1 MMLAR
6 ARGPAMVV
14 VFGDNLRRKRV
25 AVATYIITV
34 VCTVATLSTMVPDAG
49 AEMVRAF
56 AFVPIDFSRHP
67 VLSLYT
73 LFTAEF
79 VHSGLVHLIG
89 NLIFL
94 IAFGRSIENLV
105 GPAIFTASF
114 VGLGALSFLG
124 SWLIGPA
131 SHAPVIGA
139 SGALSFLMGAY
150 TIVFPKAKLRIIP
163 FLRVPYLRAWLF
175 AALWIA
181 LQIWEAIAVGELA
194 SGIAYATH
202 LGGFVIGLVAGAAW
216 KEFDLDTDR
225 LIAELTDET
234 SS

>member
-1 MMLAR
+1 MMVAR
-6 ARGPAMVV
+6 VRGPPMVV
-14 VFGDNLRRKRV
+14 VFGDNLRRKHV
-25 AVATYIITV
+25 AVATYIIAA
-34 VCTVATLSTMVPDAG
+34 VCTVATFATMAPDAA

-79 VHSGLVHLIG
+79 VHSGLVHLVG

-105 GPAIFTASF
+105 GPAIFATAF

-131 SHAPVIGA
+131 SHVPIIGA

-150 TIVFPKAKLRIIP
+150 IILFPKATLRIIP
-163 FLRVPYLRAWLF
+163 FLRVPYLPAWLF
-175 AALWIA
+175 GALWIA
-181 LQIWEAIAVGELA
+181 FQIWEAVAVGELA
-194 SGIAYATH
+194 SGVAYATH
-202 LGGFVIGLVAGAAW
+202 IGGFVIGLVAGAAW
-216 KEFDLDTDR
+216 KEFALDTDR
-225 LIAELTDET
+225 LIAELTDEV

>member
-1 MMLAR
+1 MI
-6 ARGPAMVV
+6 V

-25 AVATYIITV
+25 AVATYIIAA
-34 VCTVATLSTMVPDAG
+34 VCTAVIFANIVPEAG
-49 AEMVRAF
+49 AEIVHAF

-79 VHSGLVHLIG
+79 VHSGLVHLVG
-89 NLIFL
+89 NLVFL

-105 GPAIFTASF
+105 GPVIFTAAF

-131 SHAPVIGA
+131 SHVPVIGA

-150 TIVFPKAKLRIIP
+150 TIVFPKAKLRIMP

-175 AALWIA
+175 AAVWVV
-181 LQIWEAIAVGELA
+181 LQIWDAVAIGELA

-202 LGGFVIGLVAGAAW
+202 LVGFVIGLVAGAAW
-216 KEFDLDTDR
+216 KEFALDTDR
-225 LIAELTDET
+225 LIAELTDEV

>member
-1 MMLAR
+1 
-6 ARGPAMVV
+6 MVV

-25 AVATYIITV
+25 AVATYIIAAA
-34 VCTVATLSTMVPDAG
+34 CAFVAFAATEPGMG
-49 AEMVRAF
+49 AEIIGAF
-56 AFVPIDFSRHP
+56 AFVPVDFSRHP
-67 VLSLYT
+67 VVSFYT

-79 VHSGLVHLIG
+79 VHSGLAHLVG

-94 IAFGRSIENLV
+94 VAFGRSIENLV
-105 GPAIFTASF
+105 GPLKFAAAF

-131 SHAPVIGA
+131 SHVPIVGA

-150 TIVFPKAKLRIIP
+150 TIVFPNAKLRIIP
-163 FLRVPYLRAWLF
+163 FLRVPYLRAWQF
-175 AALWIA
+175 STAWVA
-181 LQIWEAIAVGELA
+181 LQVWDALAVGEPT

-202 LGGFVIGLVAGAAW
+202 LAGFVIGLVAGMTW
-216 KEFDLDTDR
+216 KEFALDTDR
-225 LIAELTDET
+225 LIAELTDEI